1 MGNGGHASRIGCGGR
16 SNIGGRGVIGD
27 GPPLALLFEPQAAGP
42 GCLCQL

>member
-16 SNIGGRGVIGD
+16 SNIGGVIGD
-27 GPPLALLFEPQAAGP
+27 GPPRALLFEPQAAGP